1 MICLVLILA
10 AALVIAR
17 MVKFRSQ
24 VDVTLPAVLWED
36 GEATAVN
43 TTLHFHG
50 EMVKQWG
57 QDDSFSGYLELEDQP
72 FTSEEASKVWLT
84 MAHEGGGLNRGL
96 LEYGKFPAH
105 TFFGELYTDR
115 EYTQFFLF
123 PFERV
128 PGKIEG
134 TVSYQPDTSVY
145 VAPAVSLNEAKALR
159 TAFRYRMKAR
169 NKPRQCS
176 NCTDSK
182 SSPADIPPGCFR
194 FQSDFSSLRHS
205 TYRYTAR

>member
-1 MICLVLILA
+1 MAPEQTNAKRHGPNRATTVICLVLILA

-57 QDDSFSGYLELEDQP
+57 QDDSFSGYLELEEQP

-123 PFERV
+123 PFAGPRRGRRNV
-128 PGKIEG
+128 
-134 TVSYQPDTSVY
+134 T
-145 VAPAVSLNEAKALR
+145 LR
-159 TAFRYRMKAR
+159 SRLLRLCR
-169 NKPRQCS
+169 SGSISGRG
-176 NCTDSK
+176 K
-182 SSPADIPPGCFR
+182 SSAGVVRLDGVARP
-194 FQSDFSSLRHS
+194 SD
-205 TYRYTAR
+205 TG

>member
-1 MICLVLILA
+1 MAPEQTNAKRHGPNRATTVICLVLILA

-96 LEYGKFPAH
+96 LEYGK
-105 TFFGELYTDR
+105 
-115 EYTQFFLF
+115 
-123 PFERV
+123 V
-128 PGKIEG
+128 PRPHVFRG
-134 TVSYQPDTSVY
+134 TVHRPGIY
-145 VAPAVSLNEAKALR
+145 AVLPVPL
-159 TAFRYRMKAR
+159 
-169 NKPRQCS
+169 
-176 NCTDSK
+176 
-182 SSPADIPPGCFR
+182 
-194 FQSDFSSLRHS
+194 
-205 TYRYTAR
+205 